1 MTIRLNFNMP
11 EDFFGEILDLALDS
25 CEWLER
31 SRDDDHLVLSG
42 DGAYTVSA
50 SCRPHRREGWVFDKG
65 DSRNDWQIVDH
76 AKIEAAI
83 QWIISEELTNRP
95 TRDTIFDAVR
105 DGDTCHIDA
114 DCADA
119 ILQIAMFGELVF
131 G

>member
-11 EDFFGEILDLALDS
+11 EDFFGEILNLALDR
-25 CEWLER
+25 CDWLEINQ
-31 SRDDDHLVLSG
+31 DIDETVLSG

-65 DSRNDWQIVDH
+65 DSRNEWQIVDH

-83 QWIISEELTNRP
+83 QKIIDRNIPLNSLWYAVTEC
-95 TRDTIFDAVR
+95 DA
-105 DGDTCHIDA
+105 CHIDA

-119 ILQIAMFGELVF
+119 ILQIAMFDEIVF